1 MRVFN
6 TLLLVTSSAIAS
18 LLLVLLTNFSF
29 KSPRSPL
36 IGLYE
41 KTETDPQNRHLDIDI
56 LFLDW
61 HDSTASKQLV
71 HFLTR
76 ARQRQR
82 IPLLTLEPHPQY
94 EAGRDRDTL
103 WEDVMTG
110 RHDDVIS
117 SLAATLRTSPEPVLV
132 RFAHEMDIKGQYP
145 WSFDD
150 HERYVSMYRYVHQK
164 FSKSRLS
171 HVYWVWSPA
180 GRNDSHLF
188 WPGGAFVDVIGISAY
203 ASMSWSADRSL
214 ESLAQILER
223 TRGLHRRYGLPLLIA
238 EAGVSGSADDQQR
251 WLSEGLK
258 ALTRFPEVCGLVYF
272 NAPQPSWMPLATG
285 HEDWSLQQ
293 VPMEWLMQH
302 LPLPARRG
310 FSCVEA

>member
-1 MRVFN
+1 MRFFYS
-6 TLLLVTSSAIAS
+6 LLLVASSAIAS
-18 LLLVLLTNFSF
+18 LLLVFLTNVGSV
-29 KSPRSPL
+29 SPRSPL

-41 KTETDPQNRHLDIDI
+41 KSETDLQNRRLDIDS

-61 HDSTASKQLV
+61 QDPTASKQLV
-71 HFLTR
+71 HFLMR

-82 IPLLTLEPHPQY
+82 ILLLTLEPHPQY
-94 EAGRDRDTL
+94 EAGRHRDTL
-103 WEDVMTG
+103 WEDVMAG

-117 SLAATLRTSPEPVLV
+117 SLAATLRASRDPVLV
-132 RFAHEMDIKGQYP
+132 RFAHEMDIIGQYP
-145 WSFDD
+145 WSFED
-150 HERYVSMYRYVHQK
+150 HKRYVSMYRYVHQK

-180 GRNDSHLF
+180 GRYDSHLF
-188 WPGGAFVDVIGISAY
+188 WPGRAFVDVIGISAY
-203 ASMSWSADRSL
+203 ASRSWRADRSL

-223 TRGLHRRYGLPLLIA
+223 TRGLHSRYGRPLLIA
-238 EAGVSGSADDQQR
+238 EAGVSGSADDQQQ
-251 WLSEGLK
+251 WLSEALK
-258 ALTRFPEVCGLVYF
+258 ALPRFPEVCGLVYF

-293 VPMEWLMQH
+293 GPMDWLMQR

-310 FSCVEA
+310 LTCVEA

>member
-1 MRVFN
+1 MRFFN
-6 TLLLVTSSAIAS
+6 TFFLVTSSAIAS
-18 LLLVLLTNFSF
+18 LLLVVLTNAGSE
-29 KSPRSPL
+29 SPRSPL

-41 KTETDPQNRHLDIDI
+41 KTKSDLQNRRLDIDV

-61 HDSTASKQLV
+61 QDPTASKQLNY
-71 HFLTR
+71 FLTR

-103 WEDVMTG
+103 YQDVMAG

-117 SLAATLRTSPEPVLV
+117 SLAATLRTTRDPVLV

-145 WSFDD
+145 WSFED
-150 HERYVSMYRYVHQK
+150 HKRYISMYRYVHQK
-164 FSKSRLS
+164 FSQSRLA

-180 GRNDSHLF
+180 GRNDSYLF

-203 ASMSWSADRSL
+203 ATRSWRADRSL
-214 ESLAQILER
+214 ESFAQILER
-223 TRGLHRRYGLPLLIA
+223 TRGLHRRYGRPLLIA
-238 EAGVSGSADDQQR
+238 EAGVSGSAADQQQ
-251 WLSEGLK
+251 WISEAVK
-258 ALTRFPEVCGLVYF
+258 ALPRFPEVCGLVYF
-272 NAPQPSWMPLATG
+272 HAPQPSWMPLATG

-293 VPMEWLMQH
+293 GPMDWLMQR

-310 FSCVEA
+310 LSCVEA